1 MVQRF
6 IQISVSVFLLLSF
19 SFITETGAQG
29 FLSGDERVQRRA
41 ENRLDDASLLFLPW
55 QHLGRITLDS
65 IAVQRESHRVQLFF
79 SPTITHLPIRH
90 HWLGY
95 LENEFMN
102 MLGWRFK
109 NYHLELIA
117 RERQMHEFIPNYFR
131 KGYYAIDS
139 LRIRP
144 KSPIPPLVRRSA
156 QPHFA
161 HGLSGH
167 HIALWHSHGYYY
179 DAGNDRWQWQRARLF
194 GTIEDML
201 TMEYVVNYITPMLE
215 NSGANVLIPRERDI
229 QVNKVIVDISDSAD
243 DSELVLYHG
252 DSQWQEV
259 PGGFALRDTLFD
271 GENPFRMG
279 NHLRIP
285 ANSGGTLVYVPDIPE
300 HGYYAVYT
308 SWAQASQ
315 NIDDAMYTVNY
326 MGGNAS
332 FRVNQQMGYGT
343 WVYLGNYYFL
353 KGKNR
358 ETGSVILSS
367 DSDQQGFVTADAVRF
382 GGGMGN
388 IARRASVEGI
398 PNRQSS
404 SDAGSSVFN
413 QTGFSSEEETAG
425 WKLSESPR
433 FVEGARYYL
442 QYAGMPDTLVYSLNE
457 GKNDYNDDYMS
468 RGEWVNY
475 LIGAPLGPER
485 NRSSQGLNIPI
496 DLSLSFHTDAGVTP
510 SDSVIGTLAIYSA
523 QRDGGM
529 YPDGVSR
536 LAGRDLSDVI
546 QDQIVSDIR
555 AMANP
560 QWTRRAIWDRQ
571 YSEAWRPNVPAML
584 LELYSHQ
591 NLADISYGLDPRFQF
606 IASRA
611 IYKGILRFLA
621 QNEGRE
627 AVVQPLP
634 PDHFAISHQTGK
646 QIRLSWQAV
655 EDPLEP
661 SATAQYFKV
670 YRREEGQGFDQGSI
684 TENNYIYLDLPEWG
698 KIYSFKVTALNG
710 GGESFSSETLS
721 VALMP
726 DPDKKVLIV
735 NGFDR
740 ISGPGVFDTGALAGL
755 SWWDDMPIPYRYSV
769 STTGVQYDY
778 SRQSPWLDDDSPGW
792 GASYGDQE
800 KLIIP
805 GNNFDYPAVH
815 GKSIRNAGYS
825 FVSMS
830 RKAFESEQIDLSGHL
845 AVNIIMGK
853 QKGLPSW
860 LDNDSIVFSVYTEPM
875 INNLKAYAGSGGNI
889 LITGAYV
896 GTDMVQQEDK
906 KAIDF
911 AAEWLGYSWRTNN
924 ASNTGEVYPTD
935 AAASLVL
942 PELIFNAGLHP
953 HIYTVEAPDAIE
965 AAGENSIVAYRY
977 GSNKTSAAVVFA
989 GEHKAFTLG
998 FPFESVIAADQRDEL
1013 MRRILYFFENHKN

>member
-1 MVQRF
+1 MIICF
-6 IQISVSVFLLLSF
+6 IRISVPFFLLLSF
-19 SFITETGAQG
+19 SFITETRAQG
-29 FLSGDERVQRRA
+29 FLSGDERMQRRA
-41 ENRLDDASLLFLPW
+41 ESRLDEASLVFLPW

-65 IAVQRESHRVQLFF
+65 VSVQRSDQRVQLFF
-79 SPTITHLPIRH
+79 SPAMTHIPIRY
-90 HWLGY
+90 HWLVY
-95 LENEFMN
+95 LENEYMN
-102 MLGWRFK
+102 MLGWRFR
-109 NYHLELIA
+109 NYDIELFA
-117 RERQMHEFIPNYFR
+117 RGRQLYEFIPNYYR
-131 KGYYAIDS
+131 KGYYSEDR
-139 LRIRP
+139 LRVR
-144 KSPIPPLVRRSA
+144 SGVSVSPLVNRLA
-156 QPHFA
+156 QPLFEQ
-161 HGLSGH
+161 GLSGN

-179 DAGNDRWQWQRARLF
+179 DAANDRWQWQRARLF

-215 NSGANVLIPRERDI
+215 NAGANVLIPRERDI
-229 QVNKVIVDISDSAD
+229 QANEVIVDVSGSSGE
-243 DSELVLYHG
+243 SELLIDHG
-252 DSQWQEV
+252 KALWEEL
-259 PGGFALRDTLFD
+259 PGGFAMRDTLFD
-271 GENPFRMG
+271 GDNPFRKG
-279 NHLRIP
+279 SHLRIP
-285 ANSGGTLVYVPDIPE
+285 ANSAGSLEYVPEIPADG
-300 HGYYAVYT
+300 HYAVYV
-308 SWAQASQ
+308 SWTEAPQ
-315 NIDDAMYTVNY
+315 NVDDVSYIVNY
-326 MGGNAS
+326 SGGSAS
-332 FRVNQQMGYGT
+332 FNVNQQMGFDT
-343 WVYLGNYYFL
+343 WVYLGNFFFL
-353 KGKNR
+353 RGKNR

-367 DSDQQGFVTADAVRF
+367 ESGKHGFVTADAVRF
-382 GGGMGN
+382 GGGKGN
-388 IARRASVEGI
+388 IARRDAGEGI

-413 QTGFSSEEETAG
+413 QTVFPSEVEDNG

-457 GKNDYNDDYMS
+457 GKNDYNDDFMS

-475 LIGAPLGPER
+475 LMGAPLGPER
-485 NRSSQGLNIPI
+485 NRNTRGLNIPI

-510 SDSVIGTLAIYSA
+510 GDSVIGTLAIYSA
-523 QRDGGM
+523 QRDDGVF
-529 YPDGVSR
+529 PDGVSR
-536 LAGRDLSDVI
+536 LASRDLSDII

-555 AMANP
+555 TMANP

-591 NLADISYGLDPRFQF
+591 NLADVSYGLDPRFQF

-621 QNEGRE
+621 QNEDRE

-634 PDHFAISHQTGK
+634 PDHFAISHTTGK
-646 QIRLSWQAV
+646 KVRLSWKAV
-655 EDPLEP
+655 EDPMEP

-670 YRREEGQGFDQGSI
+670 YLREEGQGFDQGNI
-684 TENNYIYLDLPEWG
+684 TENNDIDLELPEWG
-698 KIYSFKVTALNG
+698 KIYSFQVTALND
-710 GGESFSSETLS
+710 GGESFPSEILS

-726 DPDKKVLIV
+726 ESKKMVLIV

-740 ISGPGVFDTGALAGL
+740 ISGPGVFDTGDLAGL
-755 SWWDDMPIPYRYSV
+755 SWWDDLPVPYKYSV
-769 STTGVQYDY
+769 STTGLQYDY

-792 GASYGDQE
+792 GASYGDLE

-830 RKAFESEQIDLSGHL
+830 RKAFESEQTDITGYL

-860 LDNDSIVFSVYTEPM
+860 FDNDSIVFSVYTEPM

-889 LITGAYV
+889 LISGAYV
-896 GTDMVQQEDK
+896 GTDMVLQDDK
-906 KAIDF
+906 MAMDF

-924 ASNTGEVYPTD
+924 ASNTGEVYPTG

-942 PELIFNAGLHP
+942 PELVFNAGLHP

-977 GSNKTSAAVVFA
+977 GSNKTSAAVAYA

-998 FPFESVIAADQRDEL
+998 FPFEALMYADQRDEL
-1013 MRRILYFFENHKN
+1013 MKRILLFFENHKN